1 LLNLNRKKKKEDDKT
16 MSIPTIKDKYRYRI
30 IGRPNQV
37 DFAVLDMKNAQRV
50 SKYLSRDKAEEKA
63 RELTNLAISEEKKRR
78 REIRLGYS

>member
-1 LLNLNRKKKKEDDKT
+1 

-63 RELTNLAISEEKKRR
+63 RELTDLAISEEKKRR